1 MLDLALA
8 KHFAFLLHPDL
19 AENTQSDWW
28 LVKGRPAYRYWS
40 YLSEAEVS
48 DLAQPGRKIAVGKQ
62 ELVLPKALDLTLSFR
77 PDVLEKFAK
86 YADPEKAV
94 AGWFFAMGMK
104 EHLFGE
110 IVDIP
115 LLQQLD
121 RSVMMP
127 VEGAGANAISAV
139 PAPTVLMVL
148 IWNMLEPKMQK
159 DLALEKSDSRY
170 RFLGWFF
177 SNALEVFQLQP
188 LLANRWKSW
197 LQEPMVMAAGL
208 QPLARFAV
216 LANSLMKD
224 AERPDIRKAAGV
236 KAMREWTETQLQ
248 EGGGWH
254 WLVDKTK
261 KVPYP
266 FPRFTPDASTGT
278 KSLASPAKRP
288 FGLNLIG
295 FAFGELGIGEDLR
308 MAVAAC
314 EAADI
319 PYRVV
324 NIKPGSEIRQED
336 LSLKKQIEKS
346 LKEASYAINV
356 FIMPGFDMASR
367 IFLRYGD
374 SVLKDH
380 YNIGWWP
387 WELPVWPKAWP
398 KAFDLVDE
406 VWAGSEFSH
415 AMYQKSTSKPSVLM
429 PLAASVER
437 GAKFTRK
444 HFALPE
450 KPKDLFLFL
459 YVFDFNSH
467 LRRKNPEATITAF
480 QQAFPIKEPGNQAVG
495 LVLKVMN
502 TQPKD
507 SAWLVFEKKC
517 KADKRIVIIN
527 QTLNREEVL
536 GLIQACDAYVSP
548 HRAEGF
554 GRTLAEAM
562 LFGKPVIAT
571 NFSGNHMFMDSKL
584 TLPVRYKMVNLK
596 KGDYHFIEDG
606 DGAQWAEPS
615 LDDLAKR
622 MRQALERSADPQ
634 YSKDIK
640 AYAAKTF
647 APKRTGE
654 LLAARLAS
662 LRPIL
667 SP

>member
-8 KHFAFLLHPDL
+8 KHFALLLHPDL
-19 AENTQSDWW
+19 KENEKEDWW

-40 YLSEAEVS
+40 YLSSAEIAE
-48 DLAQPGRKIAVGKQ
+48 LAQPSRKIAIGKQ

-77 PDVLEKFAK
+77 PDVIEKFAK

-94 AGWFFAMGMK
+94 VAWFFAMGMK
-104 EHLFGE
+104 EHLFTE

-127 VEGAGANAISAV
+127 VEGAAANAISAV

-159 DLALEKSDSRY
+159 DLALDKSDSRF
-170 RFLGWFF
+170 RFLAWFF
-177 SNALEVFQLQP
+177 SNAFEVFQLQP
-188 LLANRWKSW
+188 LLASRWKSW

-224 AERPDIRKAAGV
+224 SKRPDIKKASGV

-248 EGGGWH
+248 EGGAWH

-266 FPRFTPDASTGT
+266 FPRFMPDA
-278 KSLASPAKRP
+278 LASIKPAPLPPKRP

-324 NIKPGSEIRQED
+324 NIKPGDEIRQAD

-374 SVLKDH
+374 AVLKDH

-387 WELPVWPKAWP
+387 WELPIWPKAWP

-406 VWAGSEFSH
+406 VWAGSQFSYE
-415 AMYQKSTSKPSVLM
+415 MYQKSTTKPSALM

-444 HFALPE
+444 HFGLPE
-450 KPKDLFLFL
+450 KPKDLFLYL

-467 LRRKNPEATITAF
+467 LKRKNPEATITAF
-480 QQAFPIKEPGNQAVG
+480 QQAFPIKEAGNPAVG

-507 SAWLVFEKKC
+507 PAWIAFEKRC
-517 KADKRIVIIN
+517 KADKRITIIN

-647 APKRTGE
+647 APKRTGQI
-654 LLAARLAS
+654 LADRLQV
-662 LRPIL
+662 LR
-667 SP
+667 SHYS

>member
-8 KHFAFLLHPDL
+8 KHFAFLLNPDL
-19 AENTQSDWW
+19 AENAKADWW

-40 YLSEAEVS
+40 YLSDDAVAE
-48 DLAQPGRKIAVGKQ
+48 LAKPGRTIAVGKQ
-62 ELVLPKALDLTLSFR
+62 NLVLPQAVDLTLPFR
-77 PDVLEKFAK
+77 SDVIEKFAK
-86 YADPEKAV
+86 YPDPEKAV
-94 AGWFFAMGMK
+94 VAWFFAMGMK
-104 EHLFGE
+104 EHLLSD
-110 IVDIP
+110 IIDIP

-121 RSVMMP
+121 RSVLMP
-127 VEGAGANAISAV
+127 VEGAAANLPAGV

-159 DLALEKSDSRY
+159 ELALEKLESRY
-170 RFLGWFF
+170 RFLAWFF
-177 SNALEVFQLQP
+177 CNAMEIFQLQP

-224 AERPDIRKAAGV
+224 DERPNIRKAAGLKV
-236 KAMREWTETQLQ
+236 MQEWAQAQLQ
-248 EGGGWH
+248 DGAQWH
-254 WLVDKTK
+254 WLVDKSK
-261 KVPYP
+261 KSLYS
-266 FPRFTPDASTGT
+266 FPRFTPLPTGGVQNT
-278 KSLASPAKRP
+278 TPSPKRP

-314 EAADI
+314 EAANI

-324 NIKPGSEIRQED
+324 NIKPGNEIRQED

-346 LKEASYAINV
+346 LKEASYSINV
-356 FIMPGFDMASR
+356 FIMPGFDMVSR

-374 SVLKDH
+374 TVLKDH

-406 VWAGSEFSH
+406 VWAGSQFSH
-415 AMYQKSTSKPSVLM
+415 AMYQKATSKPSMFM

-444 HFALPE
+444 HFGLPE
-450 KPKDLFLFL
+450 KPKDVFLFL

-467 LRRKNPEATITAF
+467 LKRKNPEACITAF
-480 QQAFPIKEPGNQAVG
+480 QQAFPLKGAGNSAVG

-507 SAWLVFEKKC
+507 PAWLAFEKRC

-536 GLIQACDAYVSP
+536 GLIQVCDAYVSP

-571 NFSGNHMFMDSKL
+571 NFSGNQMFMDSKL
-584 TLPVRYKMVNLK
+584 TLPVRYKMVDLK
-596 KGDYHFIEDG
+596 KGDYHFVQDG

-615 LDDLAKR
+615 IDDLAKR
-622 MRQALERSADPQ
+622 MRQALERSADSQ
-634 YSKDIK
+634 YNKDIK

-654 LLAARLAS
+654 YLADRLATLKS
-662 LRPIL
+662 FV
-667 SP
+667 